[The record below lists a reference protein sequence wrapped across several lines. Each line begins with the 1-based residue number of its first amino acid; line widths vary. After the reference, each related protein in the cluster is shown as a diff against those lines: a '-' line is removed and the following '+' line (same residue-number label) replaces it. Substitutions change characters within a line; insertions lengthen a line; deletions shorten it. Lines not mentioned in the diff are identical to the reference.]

1 MDHQY
6 QCSGKSNKVTHKKV
20 IYKRSLLCDFQIY
33 CSVWQFLN
41 AIQAH
46 STIVVQFECRHGS
59 AYLVVLSLLESTI
72 QAQLHPKQKQ
82 QLLVSPPLQSA
93 AGMVWFREV
102 IARAARGEINFYYQQ
117 LQKLQT
123 QPLTDSPLSHSPQSH
138 NKPGPLPSETI
149 IILQTVIDSPT
160 ETLNVPRHKTKLK
173 VGR

>member
-1 MDHQY
+1 MQ
-6 QCSGKSNKVTHKKV
+6 
-20 IYKRSLLCDFQIY
+20 YKRTVQLLY
-33 CSVWQFLN
+33 NSN
-41 AIQAH
+41 G
-46 STIVVQFECRHGS
+46 HGS
-59 AYLVVLSLLESTI
+59 AHLVVLSLLESTI

-93 AGMVWFREV
+93 AGVVWCSWV

-123 QPLTDSPLSHSPQSH
+123 QPLTDSPQSH
-138 NKPGPLPSETI
+138 NKPGPLPSGTI
-149 IILQTVIDSPT
+149 IILQTVIDSLT

>member
-1 MDHQY
+1 MWTININAP
-6 QCSGKSNKVTHKKV
+6 GKATKSQIKRLYTREVFYATSKSTAV
-20 IYKRSLLCDFQIY
+20 FGSFSMQYKRI
-33 CSVWQFLN
+33 
-41 AIQAH
+41 IQHAL
-46 STIVVQFECRHGS
+46 S
-59 AYLVVLSLLESTI
+59 AYLDLVVLSLLESTI

-93 AGMVWFREV
+93 AGVVWCSWV

-149 IILQTVIDSPT
+149 IIPQTVINSPT

>member
-1 MDHQY
+1 M
-6 QCSGKSNKVTHKKV
+6 
-20 IYKRSLLCDFQIY
+20 
-33 CSVWQFLN
+33 
-41 AIQAH
+41 
-46 STIVVQFECRHGS
+46 
-59 AYLVVLSLLESTI
+59 
-72 QAQLHPKQKQ
+72 
-82 QLLVSPPLQSA
+82 SPPLQSA